1 MDPLLKKLIDDLPAP
16 KKELNEK
23 QLRRIREYMPVPNDH
38 VVLWADML
46 SFGGYPAGV
55 VITDRAMIVKATR
68 DEVKAQNA
76 EAKKRGKST
85 GEKQPK
91 VKTIYRMIP
100 TQYKTKY

>member
-23 QLRRIREYMPVPNDH
+23 RLRRIREYMPVPNDH

-55 VITDRAMIVKATR
+55 VITDRAISVCLPR
-68 DEVKAQNA
+68 LHH
-76 EAKKRGKST
+76 
-85 GEKQPK
+85 
-91 VKTIYRMIP
+91 
-100 TQYKTKY
+100 